1 MDIKALAQRLH
12 DYILKVQSVT
22 MTELYTL
29 GVGKY
34 TRNNITQALVLI
46 HKMKDIT
53 KKMKGGDVVYCVP
66 VVKEKK
72 LPSERELEQKRI
84 NQEYFDR
91 LDKEYEEQCAKLT
104 PEQSAYADSVFE
116 GVAEFE
122 LVGNSWVPKSN
133 VEHYKKVLGQSRRPK
148 TRR

>member
-1 MDIKALAQRLH
+1 
-12 DYILKVQSVT
+12 

-34 TRNNITQALVLI
+34 TRNDITQALVLI

-53 KKMKGGDVVYCVP
+53 KKMKGGDVVYCVF
-66 VVKEKK
+66 EKK
-72 LPSERELEQKRI
+72 EPKQQSEKELEQKRI

-91 LDKEYEEQCAKLT
+91 LDKEYQCQCAKLT

-116 GVAEFE
+116 GVGEMVE
-122 LVGNSWVPKSN
+122 VGNSFVSVNN
-133 VEHYKKVLGQSRRPK
+133 VEHYKKVLNAPRR
-148 TRR
+148 TR